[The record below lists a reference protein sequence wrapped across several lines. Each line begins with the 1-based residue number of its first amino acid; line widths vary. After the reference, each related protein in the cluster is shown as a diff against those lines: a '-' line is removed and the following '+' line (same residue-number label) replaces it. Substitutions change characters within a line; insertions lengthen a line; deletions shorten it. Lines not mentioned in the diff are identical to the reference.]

1 MKLTTLQ
8 PPDMFGAL
16 QRTETNHYATLGLD
30 RRCTDEQIRAAYR
43 VLAKQHHPD
52 LNGNSPSAVKRTQA
66 LNAAYE
72 VLSDPARRRDYD
84 HELDAPKQASTS
96 RRSGKFERNVSEDVH
111 LRIEDFLRG
120 TTLEVRVKD
129 PAAPQAHEIYSLA
142 IPAGTAPG
150 ARFRIPRDEPFAGG
164 IVTVRVK
171 PLPHFRFKVRG
182 SDLRCD
188 LKIKNERAAHGGV
201 EMIAGISGGMLRVQ
215 IPRGVGRGEII
226 RITGEGLPK
235 PRGGRGDL
243 LVRITYRPEVRI
255 TRAR

>member
-1 MKLTTLQ
+1 MQSADNNL
-8 PPDMFGAL
+8 
-16 QRTETNHYATLGLD
+16 YATLGLD

-52 LNGNSPSAVKRTQA
+52 VNANSLEAVRRTQA

-72 VLSDPARRRDYD
+72 ILSDEERRRDYD
-84 HELDAPKQASTS
+84 RELDAPKQASAS
-96 RRSGKFERNVSEDVH
+96 RRPGKFERNVSEDVH

-129 PAAPQAHEIYSLA
+129 PAAPQAHEIYSLT

-164 IVTVRVK
+164 CVIVRVK

-188 LKIKNERAAHGGV
+188 LKIKNERATQGGM
-201 EMIAGISGGMLRVQ
+201 EMIAGLNSAMLRVT